1 MAKLNNWCEDLA
13 AFWTR
18 QVHGKSNVPAPKCH
32 PIMPDLIP
40 PTTAN
45 NGIRPWLRQG
55 AYVVA
60 YVWGFALFVALG
72 TKGCDWISAPSNTMV
87 ALGLASVVASIFGAA
102 VLVSQIVRK
111 VIETGRANN
120 VRQIEAPARNRRDR
134 GNRDRHSRP

>member
-1 MAKLNNWCEDLA
+1 M
-13 AFWTR
+13 
-18 QVHGKSNVPAPKCH
+18 S
-32 PIMPDLIP
+32 DLIP

-45 NGIRPWLRQG
+45 NGIPPWLRQG

-120 VRQIEAPARNRRDR
+120 VRQIEAAARNRRDR

>member
-1 MAKLNNWCEDLA
+1 MTD
-13 AFWTR
+13 
-18 QVHGKSNVPAPKCH
+18 
-32 PIMPDLIP
+32 PIA
-40 PTTAN
+40 TANN

-111 VIETGRANN
+111 VIETGRNRGI
-120 VRQIEAPARNRRDR
+120 RQIEAAGHNRRDR
-134 GNRDRHSRP
+134 GDRNRRPGP